1 MPPWFTGAMERI
13 LTETMAPIRA
23 DFQDMKDNIRDIK
36 VDIQNMKVDIQNIK
50 DDIGDL
56 KRVQNRLW
64 KLATRVS
71 NVSPLNI
78 SPFKLLTTYLKDHNL
93 SAGAGDDAKFEIVPF
108 ANGRDPTKDP
118 VGFCHSATFCNELMH
133 FSVNASIIFL
143 I

>member
-1 MPPWFTGAMERI
+1 MPLWFTGAMELI

-23 DFQDMKDNIRDIK
+23 DFQDMKDNIWDIK
-36 VDIQNMKVDIQNIK
+36 VDIQDMKVDIWNIK
-50 DDIGDL
+50 EDIGDL

-108 ANGRDPTKDP
+108 TNGRDPT
-118 VGFCHSATFCNELMH
+118 
-133 FSVNASIIFL
+133 
-143 I
+143 

>member
-1 MPPWFTGAMERI
+1 MPPWFTGAIECI

-36 VDIQNMKVDIQNIK
+36 VDIQDMKVDIRNIK
-50 DDIGDL
+50 DDIGNL

-78 SPFKLLTTYLKDHNL
+78 SPFKLLVTTYLKDHNL
-93 SAGAGDDAKFEIVPF
+93 SAGAGDDAIHKWTRPNKRSSRFLP
-108 ANGRDPTKDP
+108 
-118 VGFCHSATFCNELMH
+118 FCNILQ
-133 FSVNASIIFL
+133 
-143 I
+143 